1 MSILIHPA
9 VTGCETAHVSPP
21 LYACNHEPNH
31 IFMLHVYFM
40 PFNVHTRMIMELVP
54 SVPKTWVT
62 YTLST
67 VPECNQCRH
76 RRWTEAAAGAKARA
90 LTLTKC
96 VCFA

>member
-1 MSILIHPA
+1 
-9 VTGCETAHVSPP
+9 
-21 LYACNHEPNH
+21 
-31 IFMLHVYFM
+31 MLHVYFM